1 MTGRGAPRRG
11 VKKASERLTCV
22 KPHSLNKSGSP
33 RARSAHHGLGSA
45 LAHNSPFIALASVM
59 AFPLSGGGP
68 WCSESPSLVLP
79 GPDDGRGAPDA
90 PDDVRGRGPAGP
102 PGSEGAALDR
112 GDPDDRRRAFLRR
125 DAVAGRSLRPVN
137 PDGRETARF
146 LCPGGR
152 QDRLVARSKGSGFE
166 KQTAP
171 RPGVRRCVP
180 DLDPGT
186 VEIVKKCKGR
196 RAGRRFALSYGR
208 VPSADRSPSPAFT

>member
-45 LAHNSPFIALASVM
+45 LADNSPFIALASVM

-79 GPDDGRGAPDA
+79 APDDGRGAPDA

-125 DAVAGRSLRPVN
+125 DAVAGRSLRPAN

-146 LCPGGR
+146 FMLASCAGAIAQR
-152 QDRLVARSKGSGFE
+152 
-166 KQTAP
+166 P
-171 RPGVRRCVP
+171 RN
-180 DLDPGT
+180 T
-186 VEIVKKCKGR
+186 
-196 RAGRRFALSYGR
+196 AGRFSRNARMPSRLSSVAHRSPKAWVSRAQALS
-208 VPSADRSPSPAFT
+208 RSRSFPRCTRCLV